1 MKNQRIIIAFI
12 AIFTIIL
19 SSCQTTFLG
28 EDEPN
33 TQKNNFEI
41 FWNDFDQHYGLF
53 VARGW
58 NWDSIYQVYQ
68 PQVTAQTTDDE
79 LWTIFSKMIGYLDD
93 SHTFIYDPSKELFY
107 VSGDSLGTIAE
118 EQFSLS
124 LIRSKY
130 IDHMIFYHDEN
141 NDEDIAGYAK
151 VVDKNI
157 GYIYLEGIENN
168 AAIITDVVDNLKNY
182 EAIILD
188 LRLNGGGFDEAA
200 ALIAGAFADEERL
213 AYTVQT
219 RNGENHD
226 DFDEIKEFTTTK
238 NGDFQ
243 YTKPV
248 IVLTDA
254 YTVSAAEVLLLH
266 LRNFPHVTFIGDFTS
281 GDFSDG
287 SMLRFLPNGWLYR
300 YSPQMFLTPEGKSL
314 DGIGHEPDILI
325 TNTKANIDAENDL
338 VFERAIQYLFEEY
351 GID

>member
-1 MKNQRIIIAFI
+1 MKNQITIIVFITAIII
-12 AIFTIIL
+12 IFSSCETII
-19 SSCQTTFLG
+19 LG

-33 TQKNNFEI
+33 TPKNNFEI
-41 FWNDFDQHYGLF
+41 FWNDFDEHYGLF
-53 VARGW
+53 VVRGW

-68 PQVTAQTTDDE
+68 PQVTPQTTNDE
-79 LWTIFSKMIGYLDD
+79 LWTIFSEMIEYLDD
-93 SHTFIYDPSKELFY
+93 SHTFIYDPTKELYY
-107 VSGDSLGTIAE
+107 VSGDSLGEVAK

-124 LIRSKY
+124 LMRTKY
-130 IDHMIFYHDEN
+130 IEHMTFYHDVN

-151 VVDKNI
+151 VIDKNI

-168 AAIITDVVDNLKNY
+168 ATAITDVVNQLKNY

-226 DFDEIKEFTTTK
+226 DFDEIKEFVTQL

-248 IVLTDA
+248 VVLTDA

-287 SMLRFLPNGWLYR
+287 SMLRFLPNGWVYR
-300 YSPQMFLTPEGKSL
+300 YSPQMFLTSQGESL

-325 TNTKANIDAENDL
+325 TNTKTNIEAENDL

-351 GID
+351 NID